1 MRASRYL
8 IILLP
13 PAAAAVVVVIIV
25 PTTGCCTLQLDG
37 NYESAIE
44 LAEIALLHSIF

>member
-13 PAAAAVVVVIIV
+13 PVAAVVVVIIV

-44 LAEIALLHSIF
+44 LAEISLLHSIF